1 MTSSTSNTR
10 KDAKKSDA
18 ATAKKAAQDLAH
30 NAEREAHNMSAAVAD
45 IAHTKATDAKDGVA
59 DEVSSVSNALRRAS
73 EDLREGSPQ
82 ERAFDAVSGSLADL
96 SDSVRSKDITEM
108 VDDVSDFAR
117 RNPVTFLGGA
127 ALLGFAAVRMAK
139 ATQRD
144 HTPSPAGDA

>member
-1 MTSSTSNTR
+1 
-10 KDAKKSDA
+10 
-18 ATAKKAAQDLAH
+18 
-30 NAEREAHNMSAAVAD
+30 MSAAVAD
-45 IAHTKATDAKDGVA
+45 IAHAKATDAKDGVA